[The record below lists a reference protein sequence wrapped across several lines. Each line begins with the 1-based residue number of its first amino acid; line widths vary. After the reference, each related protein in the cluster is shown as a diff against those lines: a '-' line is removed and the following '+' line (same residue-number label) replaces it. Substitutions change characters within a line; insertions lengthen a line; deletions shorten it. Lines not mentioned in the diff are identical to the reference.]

1 MALYKSVYY
10 YYNYFL
16 NKCLALG
23 AGYYDHA
30 HRGRVIKRCCD
41 ASVCTS
47 VCLPSPELKTV
58 HLGHGYNRTLIVL
71 EVEPSDHR
79 K

>member
-1 MALYKSVYY
+1 MTMLIGGGSLSGAVMRPSVR
-10 YYNYFL
+10 L
-16 NKCLALG
+16 
-23 AGYYDHA
+23 
-30 HRGRVIKRCCD
+30 
-41 ASVCTS
+41 SVC
-47 VCLPSPELKTV
+47 PSPELKTV